1 MINGHNNNNHPKDV
15 SPELSKENSKND
27 VGQKLKMDLS
37 QISYLK
43 PHIMNTNVYNL
54 AHQGHTRA

>member
-1 MINGHNNNNHPKDV
+1 M
-15 SPELSKENSKND
+15 ND